1 MTYLE
6 EEQQI
11 QQTLEQIKQLLQEN
25 ETIRHFKQI
34 QAKVNQHQGLKD
46 LEEEIK
52 TYKNKSFSLS
62 IMAKK
67 MPNKKRSNV

>member
-34 QAKVNQHQGLKD
+34 QAKVNQHQGT
-46 LEEEIK
+46 ER
-52 TYKNKSFSLS
+52 FRRR
-62 IMAKK
+62 
-67 MPNKKRSNV
+67 NKKFTKASRSV

>member
-25 ETIRHFKQI
+25 ETIRHFKQ
-34 QAKVNQHQGLKD
+34 
-46 LEEEIK
+46 K
-52 TYKNKSFSLS
+52 TDVKF
-62 IMAKK
+62 
-67 MPNKKRSNV
+67 V